1 MTLRNQIFSS
11 IFIFLLLLSGCA
23 EVGPNFR
30 QPEATVSSAWLE
42 AGDPRVKTDPA
53 EYKNWWQ
60 VFKDP
65 VLDRLMDRAYGEN
78 LPLRIAGVRVLE
90 ARAQLGIAVGG
101 FYPQNQQAFGSL
113 EYYRASDRATTAVI
127 ASGLSYQQA
136 EIGITAGWELDF
148 WGKFRRAI
156 ESADASLKATI
167 ADYDNTLVSLTA
179 DVANAYILI
188 RTLEKRLGVAHQNVE
203 TQKESLK
210 IAEVRFQYGTVTQL
224 DVDQA
229 QTNLNNTQASIPTL
243 ETQLQQA
250 KNALSLLLGLPPSDL
265 ADFLTGP
272 SEIPV
277 SPPEV
282 IVGIPNDLLRR
293 RPDIRSAELQAAAQS
308 ALIGV
313 AKADLFPAFSLN
325 GIFGFLSTDI
335 GSFSLGDMFNWG
347 SRTIQAGPSFQ
358 WNLFNYGRITNN
370 VRVQD
375 ARFQQLLIAYQ
386 NAVLKAQQEVED
398 ALVAFLKA
406 QKRIEFL
413 AQSVAAAKRSLDLA
427 VRQYR
432 EGTKDFTTVLIAQQ
446 TLLSEQDNL
455 AAALG
460 ATSSNLVGIYRGLG
474 GGWEIR
480 KGKELVPPEVKEAM
494 EKRTD
499 WGQLLSPVFYNP
511 EFREKPKPFIR
522 PPDW

>member
-1 MTLRNQIFSS
+1 MILALF
-11 IFIFLLLLSGCA
+11 LSGCA

-30 QPEATVSSAWLE
+30 TPEARVSSTWLE
-42 AGDPRVKTDPA
+42 AGDPRVKTGPE
-53 EYKNWWQ
+53 EYQNWWRT
-60 VFKDP
+60 FGDP
-65 VLDRLMDRAYGEN
+65 VLDRLIEQAYREN
-78 LPLRIAGVRVLE
+78 LPLKIAGVRVLE
-90 ARAQLGIAVGG
+90 ARAQLGIAIGG
-101 FYPQNQQAFGSL
+101 FYPQNQQAFGSYA
-113 EYYRASDRATTAVI
+113 YYRASDRATTAII
-127 ASGLSYQQA
+127 ASDLSYQQA
-136 EIGITAGWELDF
+136 EIGVMASWELDF

-156 ESADASLKATI
+156 ESADASLQATI

-210 IAEVRFQYGTVTQL
+210 IAEARFRYGTVTQL

-229 QTNLNNTQASIPTL
+229 QTNLNNTQAAIPTL

-250 KNALSLLLGLPPSDL
+250 KNALCLLLGLPPSDL
-265 ADFLTGP
+265 ADYLNGP

-313 AKADLFPAFSLN
+313 AKADLFPAFSLT

-335 GSFSLGDMFNWG
+335 GSFSLGDMFSWG
-347 SRTIQAGPSFQ
+347 SRTIQVGPSFQ
-358 WNLFNYGRITNN
+358 WNIFNYGRITNN

-406 QKRIEFL
+406 QKRVEFL
-413 AQSVAAAKRSLDLA
+413 GQSVAAARRSLDLA

-446 TLLSEQDNL
+446 TLLSEQDSL

-480 KGKELVPPEVKEAM
+480 KGQELVPPEIKEAM
-494 EKRTD
+494 KKRTD
-499 WGQLLSPVFYNP
+499 WGQLLSPVSYNP
-511 EFREKPKPFIR
+511 EPTEKPKTLR
-522 PPDW
+522 APDW